1 MQISVLGCGRWGSF
15 LAWYC
20 DRISHDV
27 ILWGREGSK
36 SLEILK
42 EQGRNEYLILSDRIE
57 LSDSLDRAIDH
68 GDIII
73 ISISAQGLRSL
84 ATRLKDYDL
93 KDKVIILCMKGLE
106 AGSGKRL
113 TQVFKEEVGSFV
125 NPAIWVGPGHV
136 QDFVNG
142 RPNCMVIDCDDI
154 DTTKWLVDKLGSDLI
169 RFYYGRDLIGNE
181 IGAASKNVMGIA
193 AGMLDGAGL
202 TSLKGALMARGIR
215 EISRLI
221 AAVGGDEITAYGL
234 CHLGDY
240 EATLFSKHSHN
251 RRFGEAWVRG
261 EHFDK
266 LAEGVDTTAALVM
279 LSQEYEVDLP
289 ICRGVYSIL
298 FEGQDPERVL
308 ENMFLRSI
316 KFEFFH

>member
-20 DRISHDV
+20 NNVGHDV
-27 ILWGREGSK
+27 LLWGRQGSK
-36 SLEILK
+36 SLEKLK
-42 EQGRNEYLILSDRIE
+42 LQRGNEYLILPDEIE
-57 LSDSLDRAIDH
+57 LSDSLSQAVGY

-84 ATRLKDYDL
+84 AKQLKAYDL
-93 KDKVIILCMKGLE
+93 SDKVIILCMKGLE

-113 TQVFKEEVGSFV
+113 TEVFKEEVNYDI

-136 QDFVNG
+136 QDFVKG
-142 RPNCMVIDCDDI
+142 KPNCMVIDCEDI
-154 DTTKWLVDKLGSDLI
+154 DTTKWIVKNLNSRLI
-169 RFYYGRDLIGNE
+169 RFYYGCDLIGNE

-193 AGMLDGAGL
+193 AGMLDGVGL
-202 TSLKGALMARGIR
+202 TSLKGALMARGTR

-221 AAVGGDEITAYGL
+221 VAAGGDEITAYGL

-240 EATLFSKHSHN
+240 EATLFSSHSHN
-251 RRFGEAWVRG
+251 RRFGEAWVKG
-261 EHFDK
+261 EPFAK
-266 LAEGVDTTAALVM
+266 LAEGVDTTSALM
-279 LSQEYEVDLP
+279 ILSEKYDVDLP
-289 ICRGVYSIL
+289 ICRGVHSII
-298 FEGQDPERVL
+298 FEHQDPEKVL

-316 KFEFFH
+316 KFEFF